1 MKQEE
6 HKHLSDSHRSAGVPP
21 AVESAP
27 RGRTRSLFCL
37 VCIAVFFAIAI
48 LAATSALAQNTAA
61 DSFAPFEQW
70 KAAVLAG
77 DAKVL
82 ESLYST
88 NPPAEIQ
95 INMTKS
101 GADTDIGFWLALKP
115 RSMKTYVV
123 RNEPRHGHISYIFR
137 AEVVPG
143 QSNAQ
148 TIWVTDDQSW
158 QKQGDQWRLISVE
171 RTDAPRL
178 KQPSDMKKN
187 IYPADANAHAEIK
200 EAEEKA
206 ANAHKRLL
214 LVFGA
219 NWCFDCH
226 VLDLAFQHP
235 DIAPILVANYEVVHV
250 DLGPEEEKNA
260 DLVKQY
266 GIPLNKGI
274 PALAVAESDGK
285 LVASQKNGEFEDA
298 RSLAP
303 EVLAAFLN
311 KWKPEAQ

>member
-1 MKQEE
+1 MWAGRFRGSLTKRTQ
-6 HKHLSDSHRSAGVPP
+6 LASA
-21 AVESAP
+21 A
-27 RGRTRSLFCL
+27 L
-37 VCIAVFFAIAI
+37 V
-48 LAATSALAQNTAA
+48 LAASLAFAQTPAP
-61 DSFAPFEQW
+61 SFAPFEQW
-70 KAAVLAG
+70 KAAVLSG
-77 DAKVL
+77 DAAALK
-82 ESLYST
+82 SFYST
-88 NPPAEIQ
+88 NPPPQIQ
-95 INMTKS
+95 VNMTKS

-115 RSMKTYVV
+115 RSMTTSVV

-143 QSNAQ
+143 QPDAP
-148 TIWVTDDQSW
+148 TISVTDDQSW
-158 QKQGDQWRLISVE
+158 QQQGDQWRLISVE
-171 RTDAPRL
+171 RTDSPKL

-187 IYPADANAHAEIK
+187 IYPADAEAHAEIQ

-226 VLDLAFQHP
+226 VLDLAFQRP

-260 DLVKQY
+260 DLVKKY
-266 GIPLNKGI
+266 EIPLNKGI
-274 PALAVAESDGK
+274 PALAVAESDGQ
-285 LVASQKNGEFEDA
+285 LVTSQKNGEFEDA

-303 EVLAAFLN
+303 EFLVAFLS
-311 KWKPEAQ
+311 KWKPAR

>member
-1 MKQEE
+1 MKDEE
-6 HKHLSDSHRSAGVPP
+6 QKHLSSANRGAGV
-21 AVESAP
+21 AGTLRA
-27 RGRTRSLFCL
+27 RTRGLFCL
-37 VCIAVFFAIAI
+37 GQIAFFFA
-48 LAATSALAQNTAA
+48 AATVVAASVLAQTASEN
-61 DSFAPFEQW
+61 SFAPFEQW
-70 KAAVLAG
+70 KTTVLAG
-77 DAKVL
+77 DAKAL
-82 ESLYST
+82 QSFYST

-95 INMTKS
+95 VNMTKS
-101 GADTDIGFWLALKP
+101 GADTDIGFWLVLKP

-137 AEVVPG
+137 AEVASGLPNG
-143 QSNAQ
+143 P

-187 IYPADANAHAEIK
+187 IYPANADAHAEIK
-200 EAEEKA
+200 EALEKA
-206 ANAHKRLL
+206 VNAHKRLL

-226 VLDLAFQHP
+226 VLDLAFQRS
-235 DIAPILVANYEVVHV
+235 DIAPILVANYEVVHI

-266 GIPLNKGI
+266 EIPLNKGI

-303 EVLAAFLN
+303 EILVAFLN
-311 KWKPEAQ
+311 KWKPEAH